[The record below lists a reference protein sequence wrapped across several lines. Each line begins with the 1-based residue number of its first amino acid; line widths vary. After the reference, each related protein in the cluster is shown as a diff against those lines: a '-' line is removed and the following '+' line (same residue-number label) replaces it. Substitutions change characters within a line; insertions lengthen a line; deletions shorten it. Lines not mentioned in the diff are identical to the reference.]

1 MFKLDLEKTETRG
14 QIGNIHWNMEKA
26 RILFKKKNYFCFLDY
41 DKNPLCGSQQSAG
54 NSWRHGNTRLP
65 TCLLRDLYPGQETT
79 SEIQIKK
86 SRWFEIGEGKKK
98 KKLLHLSPCWFNFY
112 AEHILENAGLEETQD
127 EIKRKREISI
137 TSDMQMMPSI

>member
-54 NSWRHGNTRLP
+54 NS
-65 TCLLRDLYPGQETT
+65 
-79 SEIQIKK
+79 
-86 SRWFEIGEGKKK
+86 
-98 KKLLHLSPCWFNFY
+98 
-112 AEHILENAGLEETQD
+112 
-127 EIKRKREISI
+127 
-137 TSDMQMMPSI
+137 